1 VEDLAMRH
9 GRSALVIGALAALLF
24 APTVAAAA
32 PPVTTITIDVQF
44 GSADPKEPFWATGG
58 VVCET
63 GYAITDPV
71 FAAGFGRM
79 GRGVGTF
86 HLIKTLYCDDGSGTF
101 QIRVDAAT
109 APTSPGTIG
118 GFAVVGGT
126 GEYVGL
132 HGAGSLLGTST
143 GGGSGI
149 LDVYTGILMN

>member
-1 VEDLAMRH
+1 MRN
-9 GRSALVIGALAALLF
+9 GRSALVIGALAALLV
-24 APTVAAAA
+24 APTVTAAA

-44 GSADPKEPFWATGG
+44 DVSEEFLATGG
-58 VVCET
+58 VVCDS
-63 GYAITDPV
+63 GYAVTDPI

-126 GEYVGL
+126 GDYEGL

-143 GGGSGI
+143 GGGTGV
-149 LDVYTGILMN
+149 LDVYTGRLMNG